1 MKWGYR
7 GQKET
12 ASHPQTHESKA
23 LLPWSQVRLSVCTER
38 GFPELWRGYQHGG
51 ALGDVWLHLPWN
63 VSSGA
68 PRKGRPGSPG
78 PAPPTESKH
87 GTIPF
92 DSQEPGH
99 HTAVRLSASLGIFRV
114 SSFLC
119 PNLKCLDT
127 FFLMVVPIP
136 HVSNT
141 HLK

>member
-1 MKWGYR
+1 MVSPAVERELGWPPGR
-7 GQKET
+7 AGQ
-12 ASHPQTHESKA
+12 APQG
-23 LLPWSQVRLSVCTER
+23 LP
-38 GFPELWRGYQHGG
+38 
-51 ALGDVWLHLPWN
+51 N
-63 VSSGA
+63 
-68 PRKGRPGSPG
+68 
-78 PAPPTESKH
+78 PTESKH
-87 GTIPF
+87 GRIPF

-127 FFLMVVPIP
+127 FFLMALPIP